1 MPQSPYQQYEET
13 SFVNTA
19 PFTSVKSRCTVL
31 AVPGAHAV
39 PRRSLMSQRA
49 LNGERL
55 DAHCTAISLRIHI
68 QTNLQPG
75 GLQNRPLSQLYNS
88 FPSGSVANTLSPQS
102 IFTALPCPTLSP
114 RLLSHAVTRATFQP
128 CCSSIDNHNN
138 KPKRPLACPATT
150 LHDFNTHLLPVQSQ
164 LYDHPK

>member
-39 PRRSLMSQRA
+39 PRRSLISQRA

-55 DAHCTAISLRIHI
+55 DAYSVR
-68 QTNLQPG
+68 NLAKDPHSSQQGVVVNSKIDG
-75 GLQNRPLSQLYNS
+75 GR
-88 FPSGSVANTLSPQS
+88 T
-102 IFTALPCPTLSP
+102 
-114 RLLSHAVTRATFQP
+114 
-128 CCSSIDNHNN
+128 
-138 KPKRPLACPATT
+138 
-150 LHDFNTHLLPVQSQ
+150 
-164 LYDHPK
+164 